1 MEKTHFKTIIIGGG
15 SAGYASA
22 RTACETDPDCAVIDS
37 SPELGGLCILRGCMP
52 SKTLIYS
59 AEVLHHIKHSASFGL
74 PVFPEIEVD
83 MQVIKKRK
91 KRIIAEFSD
100 YRQEQLENGKFTLFR
115 NRAKFIGEKKI
126 ELDCG
131 KVLTADKIFI
141 TTGSVINTP
150 NIKGLAESEPMTSD
164 HILDLGFLPK
174 SIIVLGGG
182 IVACELAQMLQRL
195 GSKVTIVQRNEYLL
209 KEFSPQT
216 STTLKQAFTDEG
228 MLVYTGTNMKEVRKV
243 KEGYTVE
250 FKQDGV
256 SVSIKA
262 DHLLNALGRKP
273 NTESLN
279 LSATG
284 VEVSRSQQI
293 TINDAQQTSNP
304 DIYAAGDCAGP
315 YEVVHTAIIQ
325 AEEAVKHALGRKS
338 KKVNYDNIL
347 LAVFTDPQIGT
358 VGISENE
365 IKKRGIEYISADYP
379 FNDHGKS
386 ILMEAKYGFVKIF
399 AEKKT
404 GIIIGAECVSKDAGE
419 LIHAITIAVSMKAT
433 VFQAL
438 EAHWYHPTLSEI
450 WSYPLEDIADEINEA
465 NE

>member
-1 MEKTHFKTIIIGGG
+1 
-15 SAGYASA
+15 
-22 RTACETDPDCAVIDS
+22 
-37 SPELGGLCILRGCMP
+37 
-52 SKTLIYS
+52 
-59 AEVLHHIKHSASFGL
+59 
-74 PVFPEIEVD
+74 
-83 MQVIKKRK
+83 
-91 KRIIAEFSD
+91 
-100 YRQEQLENGKFTLFR
+100 
-115 NRAKFIGEKKI
+115 
-126 ELDCG
+126 
-131 KVLTADKIFI
+131 
-141 TTGSVINTP
+141 
-150 NIKGLAESEPMTSD
+150 MTSD